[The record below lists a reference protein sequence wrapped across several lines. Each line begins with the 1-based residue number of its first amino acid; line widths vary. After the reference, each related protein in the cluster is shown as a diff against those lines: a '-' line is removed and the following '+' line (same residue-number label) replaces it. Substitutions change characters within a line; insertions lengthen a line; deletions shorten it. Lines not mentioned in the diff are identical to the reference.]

1 MKDDEILKQ
10 LEDKARNLS
19 VLIEYD
25 DLKKGVVNTPG
36 GAFLLGGK
44 KHILVHKHLSLKEK
58 IELLTEILSNMEKEA

>member
-10 LEDKARNLS
+10 LEEKARNLS

-25 DLKKGVVNTPG
+25 DLRKGAVNTPG
-36 GAFLLGGK
+36 GAFLLRGK